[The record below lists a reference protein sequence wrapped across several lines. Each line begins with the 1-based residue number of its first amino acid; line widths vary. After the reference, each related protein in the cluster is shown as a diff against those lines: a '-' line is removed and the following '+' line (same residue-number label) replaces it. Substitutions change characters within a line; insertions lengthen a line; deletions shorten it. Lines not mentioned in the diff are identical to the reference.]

1 LFSFSSLSQ
10 LFFILLFASLGS
22 AAACFTG
29 KEARFEIRDT
39 RQSGLQM
46 RGAAAGLQQK
56 IFPPDDQKPKKK
68 LHYDKS
74 NQSDWTRSFKPRS
87 HKPHPHFNKFQKI
100 QTAAIKPLGLAKD

>member
-1 LFSFSSLSQ
+1 LFSFSSRSQ
-10 LFFILLFASLGS
+10 LFFILSFASLGL

-39 RQSGLQM
+39 RQSGLQ
-46 RGAAAGLQQK
+46 Q
-56 IFPPDDQKPKKK
+56 IFFPPDDQKPKKK

-74 NQSDWTRSFKPRS
+74 NQSDWTHSFKPRS